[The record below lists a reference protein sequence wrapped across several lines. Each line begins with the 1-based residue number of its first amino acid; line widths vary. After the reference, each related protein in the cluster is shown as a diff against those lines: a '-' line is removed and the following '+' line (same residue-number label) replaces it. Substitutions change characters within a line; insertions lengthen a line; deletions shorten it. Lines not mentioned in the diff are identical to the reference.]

1 MTHRNIWVNAVTFG
15 MHMQVG
21 DRDVY
26 MHTLP
31 MFHCNGWGLPY
42 STAGVGARQVV
53 LRKVDGAEILR
64 RVEEHGGAGL
74 AGAAAGWEAAPGA
87 PARGGGGGPPGDP
100 GGDLLARAPPPLEKN
115 PR

>member
-42 STAGVGARQVV
+42 TTAGLGARQSV
-53 LRKVDGAEILR
+53 LRKVDGPEILR
-64 RVEEHGGAGL
+64 RAEQHCGAL
-74 AGAAAGWEAAPGA
+74 IAGA
-87 PARGGGGGPPGDP
+87 PAVGYAAPDAVAQWCGHVLLPGPVRVT
-100 GGDLLARAPPPLEKN
+100 AVVA
-115 PR
+115 

>member
-42 STAGVGARQVV
+42 SAAGVGARQVV

-64 RVEEHGGAGL
+64 RGGRHGVT
-74 AGAAAGWEAAPGA
+74 
-87 PARGGGGGPPGDP
+87 GGGGGARVRKTGPDAAAEWEGEGPGSEQ
-100 GGDLLARAPPPLEKN
+100 GRII
-115 PR
+115 

>member
-64 RVEEHGGAGL
+64 RGEEHRASLMVGGA
-74 AGAAAGWEAAPGA
+74 AGGEARLGVHGG
-87 PARGGGGGPPGDP
+87 GGGGGPGGRP
-100 GGDLLARAPPPLEKN
+100 GGDIRKWKGNL
-115 PR
+115 

>member
-42 STAGVGARQVV
+42 STAGVGARQLV

-64 RVEEHGGAGL
+64 RGVEHGGTVMAGGPAGWNPVPAPPAGWGGAG
-74 AGAAAGWEAAPGA
+74 AGAAPVRAIACWAPR
-87 PARGGGGGPPGDP
+87 PA
-100 GGDLLARAPPPLEKN
+100 E
-115 PR
+115 